1 MQLMDKCCELCT
13 HTLANPCPDYIP
25 CRTQGPLCHS
35 NNECKAKIEAEMDRI
50 TYGESGLRINVGVAS
65 CGLAAGAQEV
75 YNVFRAEIDK
85 RDLKAKLVGVG
96 CMGSCYAEVIVEV
109 IKKDYPAVIYSN
121 VEPQKVA
128 GILDNYLS
136 GDATGAF
143 ALRSRYGKMKGEDT
157 IPLLD
162 ELDWFKYQVRDAIQN
177 CGIIDPESIE
187 EYIIHGGYLALTRA
201 LKEMKPEE
209 VIVEVSA
216 SGLRGRGGAG
226 FPTGLKWK
234 LCYPVKADKKYM
246 ICNADEGDPGAFMN
260 RLNAEGDPHRVLE
273 GLIIAAYAIGAT
285 EGYIFV
291 RTEKALMAKRL
302 QTAVKQAEQYG
313 LLGKKILGSDFSFH
327 VNVMLSAGAFVC
339 GEETA
344 LMAAI
349 EGRRAMPRPRPP
361 FPATKGLWNQPTTV
375 NNVETLAH
383 VPTIIARGAKEFA
396 KVGSERSKGTKVYC
410 LAGKI
415 TRGGAAEVPL
425 GTTIRK
431 LVFDIG
437 GGPLAGKKFK
447 AVQTGGPG
455 GGCLSE
461 RFLDMPLDFETLTEA
476 GSIMGSGGIIIVDE
490 DTCVVDL
497 ARYFLTFT
505 TAESCGKCTPCRE
518 GTKRLLD
525 ILNRITEGEGRE
537 DDLEQLQSISNAV
550 MELSLCALGRIAP
563 NPVLT
568 TMRYF
573 REEYDAHVKE
583 KRCPAHV
590 CASFIKSYQVAPEL
604 CTSCMLCIKE
614 CPSEAIDLR
623 EVYDSRRN
631 AVLKKADIN
640 KEKCIRCG
648 HCSAVCPFTAIEKVW

>member
-1 MQLMDKCCELCT
+1 MQLMGKCCELCT
-13 HTLANPCPDYIP
+13 HTLTNPCRDYIL

-35 NNECKAKIEAEMDRI
+35 NEECKAKIAAEMDRI
-50 TYGESGLRINVGVAS
+50 TYGESGLRINVGMSS
-65 CGLAAGAQEV
+65 CGLAAGAQGV
-75 YNVFRAEIDK
+75 YDAFRAEIDK
-85 RDLKAKLVGVG
+85 RDLKAKLVSVG
-96 CMGSCYAEVIVEV
+96 CMGSCYAEVIVEI
-109 IKKDYPAVIYSN
+109 IKKGYPTVIYSN
-121 VEPQKVA
+121 VDPKKVA
-128 GILDNYLS
+128 SILDTYMS
-136 GDATGAF
+136 GEVTGAF
-143 ALRSRYGKMKGEDT
+143 ALRSRFEKMKGEDT
-157 IPLLD
+157 VPLLD

-187 EYIIHGGYLALTRA
+187 EYIMRGGYLALTRA
-201 LKEMKPEE
+201 LKETTPEQ
-209 VIVEVSA
+209 VIAEVSA

-226 FPTGLKWK
+226 FPAGLKWK
-234 LCYPVKADKKYM
+234 ICYPEKADKKYM

-285 EGYIFV
+285 NAYIFV

-313 LLGKKILGSDFSFH
+313 LLGKKILGSNFSID

-344 LMAAI
+344 LIAAI

-361 FPATKGLWNQPTTV
+361 FPATKGLWNRPTTV

-383 VPTIIARGAKEFA
+383 VPTIIAKGAKEFA

-461 RFLDMPLDFETLTEA
+461 RFLDMPLDFETLQEA
-476 GSIMGSGGIIIVDE
+476 GSIMGSGGIIVVDE
-490 DTCVVDL
+490 DTCIVDL

-505 TAESCGKCTPCRE
+505 TAESCGKCTACRE
-518 GTKRLLD
+518 GTRRLLD
-525 ILNRITEGEGRE
+525 ILNRITEGKGEEG
-537 DDLEQLQSISNAV
+537 DLERLQSISKAV
-550 MELSLCALGRIAP
+550 MDSSLCALGRIAP
-563 NPVLT
+563 NPILT
-568 TMRYF
+568 TMKYF
-573 REEYDAHVKE
+573 GEEYEAHIKE

-590 CASFIKSYQVAPEL
+590 CANFIKSYQVVPEL
-604 CTSCMLCIKE
+604 CKACALCIKE
-614 CPSEAIDLR
+614 CPSEAIALK
-623 EVYDSRRN
+623 EVYDSLRN
-631 AVLKKADIN
+631 TMSKKADID

-648 HCSAVCPFTAIEKVW
+648 HCLAVCPFTAIEKVW